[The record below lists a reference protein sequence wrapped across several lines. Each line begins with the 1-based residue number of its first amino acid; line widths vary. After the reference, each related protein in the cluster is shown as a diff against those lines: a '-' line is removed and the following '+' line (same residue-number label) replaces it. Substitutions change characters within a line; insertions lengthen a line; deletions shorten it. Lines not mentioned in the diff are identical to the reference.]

1 MTPEKV
7 DHAPQVRCYR
17 CGSTTVYSLCHHC
30 ARPMCRKHSPM
41 AFRQGGHLVREVGGE
56 ARDSA
61 KVASREFTWLKQS
74 DLRRTAVYH
83 CEDHAHV
90 VRRTSTLIT
99 SGVVIAVLGV
109 IVLLFSFPPGLVLLL
124 AGAGLVAGAVVQRNR
139 QAVTDPASRPAL
151 PLFPHVDSVEVVER
165 LNGKVSLSGGT
176 YTSTAEEHVQGEIT
190 IEMSANDGQ
199 AWLPLYRKKYRLPQ
213 HDPIR
218 FAAGFAMIKGKAGLS
233 FADEQNVVLDNGTG
247 LSFSGDSAEG
257 HPLFETVPGQPP
269 GDWKPVV
276 RYDVQKARAPREI
289 PLWIVPSVVPSSDR
303 RTLEIDLHW
312 NNLGIEGD
320 ELHLTGFELI
330 ELDVPKDW
338 GAVEGFVPGGPTIGS
353 GDKGRRIIRWEQL
366 GPTENTGDQQRRT
379 HGNKSR
385 TLILQF
391 EKPILPAPSEDAR
404 GIPGEAKSAKAES
417 LLIKGTLKA
426 TFGGTL
432 SGIEGIEIYL
442 PGGAALVPL
451 RADGVRVKEGQPVVQ
466 SRTEVTVQFSIGLE
480 EIRYQDDWVV
490 PDDSNARRQEAEA
503 ELADGGM
510 RRGGND
516 SETIKFR
523 NKTDE
528 FHVVPD
534 YRTVTKLTNLISKE
548 GYYVKS
554 VVEHLPYRDDGRANV
569 INHVW
574 DIAGR
579 WYEGVFPIDFDV
591 NLRGEDLG
599 EDGSGPLLGRAVAQ
613 VTVKGTY
620 VNEAGLAQRK
630 KIEERWD
637 KLYGHVTELLR
648 SQSPYAEGTP
658 AIAADAGDE
667 WSDAFEQDIGADDDY
682 DLRADRFPRDTVIV
696 DAEVIKTIPAEDQP
710 YDQSRT
716 DDVGDLRRQRK
727 ALVDALLAG
736 RISEDTYREIVA
748 RIDAELRDLGKQP

>member
-1 MTPEKV
+1 MV
-7 DHAPQVRCYR
+7 
-17 CGSTTVYSLCHHC
+17 
-30 ARPMCRKHSPM
+30 
-41 AFRQGGHLVREVGGE
+41 FRQGGQLVREVSGE

-61 KVASREFTWLKQS
+61 KPASREFAWLKQS

-90 VRRTSTLIT
+90 VRNISTLIT
-99 SGVVIAVLGV
+99 SGAVLGVLGV
-109 IVLLFSFPPGLVLLL
+109 IVLLFSFLPGLVLLL
-124 AGAGLVAGAVVQRNR
+124 AGAGLVAWAVVQGNR
-139 QAVTDPASRPAL
+139 QAATDPASRPVL

-165 LNGKVSLSGGT
+165 LNGEISMSGGT
-176 YTSTAEEHVQGEIT
+176 YTSTAKEHVQGEIT

-199 AWLPLYRKKYRLPQ
+199 EWLREYGKKYRLPEN
-213 HDPIR
+213 DSVR

-233 FADEQNVVLDNGTG
+233 FAERQNVVLDNGTG
-247 LSFSGDSAEG
+247 LSFSGNSAAG

-269 GDWKPVV
+269 GDWKPVA
-276 RYDVQKARAPREI
+276 RYEVQEARAPREI

-312 NNLGIEGD
+312 NKLGIE
-320 ELHLTGFELI
+320 EHKLNLTGFELI
-330 ELDVPKDW
+330 ELDVPRDW

-353 GDKGRRIIRWEQL
+353 GDKGRRIVRWEQL
-366 GPTENTGDQQRRT
+366 GPTENSGDQQRPA
-379 HGNKSR
+379 HGSKSR

-391 EKPILPAPSEDAR
+391 EKPILPAPSEDDT
-404 GIPGEAKSAKAES
+404 GKHGESTSAEAEN
-417 LLIKGTLKA
+417 LLVKGTLKA

-442 PGGAALVPL
+442 PGGAALVPP
-451 RADGVRVKEGQPVVQ
+451 RVDGQQVKEGQPDVRR
-466 SRTEVTVQFSIGLE
+466 RTEVAVQFSIGLE
-480 EIRYQDDWVV
+480 EIRYQDDWVA
-490 PDDSNARRQEAEA
+490 PDDSNARRQKAEAEA
-503 ELADGGM
+503 ELADGDTRPG
-510 RRGGND
+510 D
-516 SETIKFR
+516 DDTEKIKFR

-534 YRTVTKLTNLISKE
+534 YRAVTELTNLISKE

-599 EDGSGPLLGRAVAQ
+599 EDGSGPLLGRTVAQ

-637 KLYGHVTELLR
+637 KLHGHVTELLKSLAPATEGTR
-648 SQSPYAEGTP
+648 AIAEG
-658 AIAADAGDE
+658 AAGE
-667 WSDAFEQDIGADDDY
+667 WSDTFVQDVGADDDY
-682 DLRADRFPRDTVIV
+682 DLRADHFAQDTVIV
-696 DAEVIKTIPAEDQP
+696 DAEVIETPPAGDRP
-710 YDQSRT
+710 YGQSGT
-716 DDVGDLRRQRK
+716 EGAADLRRQRK

-748 RIDAELRDLGKQP
+748 RMDTELRDLGEQP